1 MPALA
6 PLLSAGRQ
14 PLWLDY
20 GAYAGALLANGSVPW
35 LDVAAY
41 VALQRKAQG
50 LLKSDVLQLPVGAVG
65 AAWVAARPALRETMA
80 AKKRAVFP
88 LKTLLAD
95 EDLRAHLVELARG
108 LRACFPDLPLA
119 LACPSP
125 REWVAQAY
133 RMAHGEDTEVGDDE
147 ADSAAVYLADFLR
160 CFGEAGVDVLL
171 LQESTGSEP
180 ADATGL
186 DLYQPALNVAAHYRW
201 ETGLLAPAGRCAA
214 GTTGLGFVV
223 GPDAILPPDSWNAA
237 MTAGRGLRY
246 AVIPAD
252 AQPETVLQRLKELRA

>member
-6 PLLSAGRQ
+6 PLLSAGKK

-20 GAYAGALLANGSVPW
+20 GDYAAALLANGAVPW
-35 LDVAAY
+35 LDVTAY

-50 LLKSDVLQLPVGAVG
+50 LLRSDVLPLPLGAVS
-65 AAWVAARPALRETMA
+65 AAWVAARPALREAMA

-95 EDLRAHLVELARG
+95 EDLRAHLVDLARG
-108 LRACFPDLPLA
+108 LRACFPDPPLA

-133 RMAHGEDTEVGDDE
+133 RLALGEDTEVGDDE

-160 CFGEAGVDVLL
+160 SFGDAGIDVLL
-171 LQESTGSEP
+171 LQESTASEP
-180 ADATGL
+180 ADAAGL
-186 DLYQPALNVAAHYRW
+186 ELYQPALNVAAHYRW

-214 GTTGLGFVV
+214 GTAGLGFVL
-223 GPDAILPPDSWNAA
+223 GPEAILSPGAWNAA
-237 MTAGRGLRY
+237 MAAGQGLRY
-246 AVIPAD
+246 AAIPAD